1 MILTFKH
8 LLHSK
13 IMQFEFATISSNAT
27 VVLIGKKTKKLY
39 RLFVVKD
46 EKLKWVPGQVWE

>member
-1 MILTFKH
+1 
-8 LLHSK
+8 
-13 IMQFEFATISSNAT
+13 MQFEFATISSNAT